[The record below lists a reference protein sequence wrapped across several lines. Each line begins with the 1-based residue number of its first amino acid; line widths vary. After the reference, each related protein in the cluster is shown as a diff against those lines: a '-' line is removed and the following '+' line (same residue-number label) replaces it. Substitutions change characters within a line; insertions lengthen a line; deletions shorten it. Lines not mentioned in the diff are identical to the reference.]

1 MIRMQA
7 EVFIESSRHSRSSSI
22 VCTLT
27 NVNAKTK
34 GQGNYESPYW
44 LLRPCDVE
52 ICKKKLACGNEEITI
67 AINNINIHLSAEIIH
82 TFIDVSI
89 MYLLKI

>member
-1 MIRMQA
+1 MIRMQM
-7 EVFIESSRHSRSSSI
+7 EVFIESSRHDCSSSI

-34 GQGNYESPYW
+34 GNDESPYW

-52 ICKKKLACGNEEITI
+52 ISKKKDLSSGNEEIVVTI
-67 AINNINIHLSAEIIH
+67 NSVNVHLSAEVMH
-82 TFIDVSI
+82 TFFDVSNMPDI
-89 MYLLKI
+89 YL